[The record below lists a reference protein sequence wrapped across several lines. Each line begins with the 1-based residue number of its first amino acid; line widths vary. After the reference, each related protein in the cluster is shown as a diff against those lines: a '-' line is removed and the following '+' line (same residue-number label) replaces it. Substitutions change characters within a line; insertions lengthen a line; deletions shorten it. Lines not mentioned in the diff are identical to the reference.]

1 MEDTMSIVRR
11 LFVLPLAA
19 LLAFSSTAAGAG
31 QHVVPPSQVAA
42 ALADH
47 VAKQDADR
55 TAVREA
61 LARPEV
67 ERMATTIGLDLTRAK
82 AAVETMSGADLER
95 AATAARDV
103 NQQLVGG
110 ASTVVIST
118 TTIIIALL
126 IVIII
131 ILIAD

>member
-1 MEDTMSIVRR
+1 MSTARKFLV
-11 LFVLPLAA
+11 FSLAA
-19 LLAFSSTAAGAG
+19 LMAASSTAVAAE
-31 QHVVPPSQVAA
+31 QHVVPPSQLAA
-42 ALADH
+42 TLADH

-67 ERMATTIGLDLTRAK
+67 QRVAATIGLDLTRAT
-82 AAVETMSGADLER
+82 AAVDTMNGADLER

-103 NQQLVGG
+103 NTQLVGG